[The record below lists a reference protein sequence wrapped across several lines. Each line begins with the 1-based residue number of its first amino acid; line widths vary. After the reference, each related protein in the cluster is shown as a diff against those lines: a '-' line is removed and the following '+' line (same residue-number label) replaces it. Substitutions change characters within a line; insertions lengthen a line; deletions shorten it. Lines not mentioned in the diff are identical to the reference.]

1 MRQILLV
8 EYPSVLAA
16 EGEGSSYPSCQWGQA
31 SKTNFKKRMRL
42 PRKLALFL
50 ALQQLAQHMYL
61 CHPNHDAAAMTLTTL
76 EVSTKS
82 RIHDF
87 LSKG

>member
-1 MRQILLV
+1 MPKRSGCRRRRKVVSQLPV
-8 EYPSVLAA
+8 GV
-16 EGEGSSYPSCQWGQA
+16 GFQN
-31 SKTNFKKRMRL
+31 NFKKRML
-42 PRKLALFL
+42 PQKLALIL